1 MADLEM
7 DTITDYQVIPT
18 ATFEFKVG
26 QNSNVTIKDLPLL
39 SNYVHYHV
47 MQQETCLGTHGFYDM
62 EEQTCTTVHR
72 LQKVCLQ
79 VKFDEEAE

>member
-7 DTITDYQVIPT
+7 DSITDYQVIPT

-26 QNSNVTIKDLPLL
+26 KNSNVTIKDLPLL

-47 MQQETCLGTHGFYDM
+47 M
-62 EEQTCTTVHR
+62 
-72 LQKVCLQ
+72 
-79 VKFDEEAE
+79 

>member
-18 ATFEFKVG
+18 ATFEFKIG

-39 SNYVHYHV
+39 
-47 MQQETCLGTHGFYDM
+47 
-62 EEQTCTTVHR
+62 
-72 LQKVCLQ
+72 
-79 VKFDEEAE
+79 